1 MVERLQLNP
10 LQLNPLQLNPKFR
23 GIGFTSQRTRNRMI
37 ERLIK
42 QGIKNKTV
50 LDVLRNLPRHLF
62 VDEALSHH
70 AYEDTALPIGLG
82 QTLSQ
87 PYIVARMTELLLEK
101 NPKTVLEIGTGSGY
115 QCAVLGCLVANVWS
129 VERLDALLEKA
140 RQRIQALNLNN
151 VQLHHTDGSFGL
163 ASAAPFNA
171 ILVTAAPKE
180 IPASL
185 FDQLAEGG
193 RLIIP
198 VGDEQQMLSI
208 FDKQD
213 GKLMQTDIQPVRF
226 VPLLSG
232 AN

>member
-1 MVERLQLNP
+1 MVELLQLNP
-10 LQLNPLQLNPKFR
+10 QFK

-37 ERLIK
+37 ERLVE
-42 QGIKNKTV
+42 QGITNTKV
-50 LDVLRNLPRHLF
+50 LEALRNLPRHLF
-62 VDEALSHH
+62 VDEALSHR

-101 NPKTVLEIGTGSGY
+101 NPNKVLEIGTGSGY
-115 QCAVLGCLVANVWS
+115 QCAVLGCLVESVWS
-129 VERLDALLEKA
+129 VERLDPLLEKA
-140 RQRIQALNLNN
+140 RQRLKELKLNN
-151 VQLHHTDGSFGL
+151 VKLRHADGNFGL
-163 ASAAPFNA
+163 ANEAPFDA

-180 IPASL
+180 VPTSL
-185 FDQLAEGG
+185 FEQLAEGG

-208 FDKQD
+208 FDKQE
-213 GKLMQTDIQPVRF
+213 GEIIQTDIEPVRF

-232 AN
+232 ANK